1 MSISS
6 DFSAWIGRRQESQDR
21 ISFTLV
27 RRIAATLGESA
38 PQPGEPLPP
47 LWHWAFFQEP
57 VVPANWGR
65 TAIQR
70 LGDLCRRPITAIAC
84 GREAELSFSSH

>member
-1 MSISS
+1 MSSSS

-47 LWHWAFFQEP
+47 LWHWAFFRSRW
-57 VVPANWGR
+57 VPANWGR
-65 TAIQR
+65 MAILR
-70 LGDLCRRPITAIAC
+70 LGAFAAGP
-84 GREAELSFSSH
+84 